1 MTPKQ
6 ERFCQEYLIDL
17 NATAAA
23 KRAEYKDSNIGR
35 QLITKNNVRSRI
47 DELMAAR
54 SLRTQVTQDRVLEE
68 LARIAFIPI
77 TQLASWD
84 GESLEPVPSKELN
97 ADQAASIK
105 KVKFKRTTIK
115 MKDGGEIETFEV
127 GVDQH
132 DKLSALDKLA
142 KHLNLYGEQDKPE
155 DRSGLDSMIEAL
167 AEMRKRRG

>member
-1 MTPKQ
+1 M
-6 ERFCQEYLIDL
+6 LVNVGI
-17 NATAAA
+17 
-23 KRAEYKDSNIGR
+23 
-35 QLITKNNVRSRI
+35 KNRI
-47 DELMAAR
+47 SDLMAAR

-68 LARIAFIPI
+68 LARIAFVPI

-84 GESLEPVPSKELN
+84 SESLEPVPSRELN

-155 DRSGLDSMIEAL
+155 DKSGLDSMIEAL